1 MKIVYGL
8 LLVSCNVLSVKAA
21 DVAGVVVDSS
31 TKEPL
36 IGATVQLAG
45 SQVGTA
51 TDIDGKFSLN
61 ADDGN
66 LIVKYVSYKD
76 KTVSVLWLKAGNDT
90 ITLVPDNTVL
100 GELTVTARARQDS
113 EATVVE
119 KTKNSMTVQNGVS
132 SQQIKKT
139 QDKDASEVIKR
150 VPGISII
157 DDKFVM
163 VRGLSQR
170 YNNVWINGS
179 AVPSSEADS
188 RAFSFDLIPSS
199 QLDNIMIVK
208 SPSPELPADFSG
220 GFILVNTR
228 NLPEENSS
236 SVSIG
241 GNINDRTHF
250 RDFLSIKGSKTDFLG
265 FDNGFRSLNGGMN
278 GSLQPAA
285 GGRGVNLLGNGFNN
299 DWRVKESTPYSDLSL
314 GANTNYQW
322 HTADDHRIGL
332 LGAINYSYSY
342 RTLENM
348 TNSLFG
354 AYDVEHDRSN
364 YLRNS
369 TDDQYTEN
377 ARVGAMLNLTF
388 VPDGNKGRYELKN
401 IFNQI
406 GKNRYTQRHG
416 FNAQS
421 EMEQSAEYYY
431 SSRTIFNTQFTGEN
445 TIKGKNELNWNI
457 GYAYANKNTP
467 DRRRYTLTNAMDPD
481 RIGLVTGN
489 DIQREFT
496 FLKEHIASAGLNYS
510 RDFEIG
516 KIKPTVKAGGYG
528 EYRSRDYRTRAFYY
542 NWDVQSNNLPD
553 DFRYMS
559 MQELLS
565 NEAYYGDDML
575 YLFEEM
581 RWRDSYKGNNTL
593 LASYLAFNIQV
604 GKLNVYAGVR
614 FEHSRM
620 ELISNSSDYEESPY
634 SRFYDYNDFFPTVNT
649 VYKFT
654 DKQQMRL
661 AYGKSVNRQEFREV
675 SGSVYYDFDL
685 ASNVQGNADLKPCY
699 IHNLDLRYE
708 FYPSAGELISVAAF
722 FKKFNDPIEWSYRV
736 QGGTDLLYY
745 YKNAKGAISYGIEVD
760 IKKSLDFIGLDDFS
774 LLFNGS
780 LIKSEVSFN
789 PGDLESDRPMQGQSP
804 YLINTGIFYQN
815 ERAAVSASILYNRIG
830 KRLVGVGR
838 EMGMME
844 GESVKIPDSYEMPRN
859 QIDLNVSKKFGKGFE
874 IKLSVRDL
882 LGEKVSFKQFDDITR
897 KDGTTVTVEEVTK
910 QFRPG
915 RNFNLSL
922 SYDF

>member
-1 MKIVYGL
+1 M
-8 LLVSCNVLSVKAA
+8 
-21 DVAGVVVDSS
+21 
-31 TKEPL
+31 
-36 IGATVQLAG
+36 
-45 SQVGTA
+45 
-51 TDIDGKFSLN
+51 
-61 ADDGN
+61 
-66 LIVKYVSYKD
+66 
-76 KTVSVLWLKAGNDT
+76 
-90 ITLVPDNTVL
+90 
-100 GELTVTARARQDS
+100 
-113 EATVVE
+113 
-119 KTKNSMTVQNGVS
+119 
-132 SQQIKKT
+132 
-139 QDKDASEVIKR
+139 
-150 VPGISII
+150 
-157 DDKFVM
+157 
-163 VRGLSQR
+163 
-170 YNNVWINGS
+170 
-179 AVPSSEADS
+179 
-188 RAFSFDLIPSS
+188 
-199 QLDNIMIVK
+199 
-208 SPSPELPADFSG
+208 
-220 GFILVNTR
+220 
-228 NLPEENSS
+228 
-236 SVSIG
+236 
-241 GNINDRTHF
+241 
-250 RDFLSIKGSKTDFLG
+250 
-265 FDNGFRSLNGGMN
+265 
-278 GSLQPAA
+278 
-285 GGRGVNLLGNGFNN
+285 
-299 DWRVKESTPYSDLSL
+299 
-314 GANTNYQW
+314 
-322 HTADDHRIGL
+322 
-332 LGAINYSYSY
+332 
-342 RTLENM
+342 
-348 TNSLFG
+348 
-354 AYDVEHDRSN
+354 
-364 YLRNS
+364 
-369 TDDQYTEN
+369 
-377 ARVGAMLNLTF
+377 
-388 VPDGNKGRYELKN
+388 
-401 IFNQI
+401 
-406 GKNRYTQRHG
+406 
-416 FNAQS
+416 
-421 EMEQSAEYYY
+421 
-431 SSRTIFNTQFTGEN
+431 
-445 TIKGKNELNWNI
+445 
-457 GYAYANKNTP
+457 
-467 DRRRYTLTNAMDPD
+467 
-481 RIGLVTGN
+481 
-489 DIQREFT
+489 
-496 FLKEHIASAGLNYS
+496 
-510 RDFEIG
+510 
-516 KIKPTVKAGGYG
+516 
-528 EYRSRDYRTRAFYY
+528 
-542 NWDVQSNNLPD
+542 
-553 DFRYMS
+553 
-559 MQELLS
+559 
-565 NEAYYGDDML
+565 
-575 YLFEEM
+575 
-581 RWRDSYKGNNTL
+581 
-593 LASYLAFNIQV
+593 
-604 GKLNVYAGVR
+604 R

>member
-581 RWRDSYKGNNTL
+581 RWRE
-593 LASYLAFNIQV
+593 
-604 GKLNVYAGVR
+604 YAGVR
-614 FEHSRM
+614 FEHSKM

-654 DKQQMRL
+654 DKQQMRF

>member
-8 LLVSCNVLSVKAA
+8 LLFVGCNVLSVKAA
-21 DVAGVVVDSS
+21 DVTGVVVDSS

-36 IGATVQLAG
+36 IGATVQLEG
-45 SQVGTA
+45 SSVGTA
-51 TDIDGKFSLN
+51 TDIEGKFSLN
-61 ADDGN
+61 ADDGS

-76 KTVSVLWLKAGNDT
+76 KTVSVSWLKAGNDT
-90 ITLVPDNTVL
+90 IALIPDNTVL
-100 GELTVTARARQDS
+100 RELTVTARARQDS
-113 EATVVE
+113 EITVVG

-208 SPSPELPADFSG
+208 SPAPELPADFSG
-220 GFILVNTR
+220 GFILVNTK

-250 RDFLSIKGSKTDFLG
+250 RNFSSIKGSKTDFLG
-265 FDNGFRSLNGGMN
+265 FDNGFRSFNGGMN
-278 GSLQPAA
+278 GQLRPS
-285 GGRGVNLLGNGFNN
+285 GDGVDLTGNGFNN
-299 DWRVKESTPYSDLSL
+299 DWRVKKSTPYSDLSL
-314 GANTNYQW
+314 GANTNHQW

-421 EMEQSAEYYY
+421 EMEENAEYYY

-510 RDFEIG
+510 RNFELG
-516 KIKPTVKAGGYG
+516 KINPTVKAGGYG
-528 EYRSRDYRTRAFYY
+528 EYRSRNYRTRAFYY
-542 NWDVQSNNLPD
+542 NWNVQSNNLPD
-553 DFRYMS
+553 DFRYMP

-575 YLFEEM
+575 HLFEEM

-593 LASYLAFNIQV
+593 LASYLAFNIPI
-604 GKLNVYAGVR
+604 GKFNVYAGVR
-614 FEHSRM
+614 FEHSKM

-780 LIKSEVSFN
+780 LIKSKVNFN

-804 YLINTGIFYQN
+804 YLINMGLFYQN
-815 ERAAVSASILYNRIG
+815 DRAQVSASVLYNRIG

-897 KDGTTVTVEEVTK
+897 KDGTTATVEEITK

-915 RNFNLSL
+915 RNFSLSL